1 MPTPFDSFGYVEA
14 TQTVRRADTS
24 GSLAP
29 LMFNVIGSGV
39 ADSSARPVNIGG
51 MTQLIRAMLD
61 GDMWLGGFGWI
72 GPRPPQTDEGASE
85 TLRLLHQGF
94 ISENVLAEVIDR
106 HVAGVLGREP
116 QWGLSVR
123 RHVDNDEEPTE
134 EEQTLIGEAE
144 ALVTEW
150 WDARKLHK
158 FLNTAVRT
166 LLYARRSVVRLYVP
180 QGKIVSEN
188 VQDPQNAARM
198 KTVKVVPRVAD
209 VPAGL
214 AFVWP
219 DAPMPELSTVSED
232 PDTKESIGV
241 VLYRAGQNVMGTGGS
256 REIAELTYLAE
267 PNAGGSAMTIIRQ
280 ASTGQT
286 DVTVRL
292 DFGGRLSMYEMTRAP
307 FITTQMIQ
315 LQRAL
320 NLALTALPKNV
331 IQAGWL
337 ERVIANAQMPGKW
350 VSDSSAGGG
359 KKWVAD
365 KHITG
370 GGATTYLRG
379 LKQEDQSTGAVSY
392 ATPTVN
398 WREPSPVQPTVE
410 AQEALY
416 RGILRE
422 AKQEHTLMSQDVKA
436 SGKSREQAR
445 SDFEMTLRPT
455 AAEVNALGR
464 WLIETALSMA
474 EAFSFQIGKYTS
486 TLRATFDCQIDTGP
500 ITDLERAAIDGSV
513 AAGTLSRETAM
524 SLEGIAD
531 PAAEIARIN
540 AQPGADLE
548 IVAKQLTAIATA
560 VTAGLDIEG
569 VAIAVGM
576 DVKTARAL
584 VPQFTA
590 PQVDANGVPIPPTS
604 GAPTN
609 GGPPAAA
616 AKSGEKPAG
625 VQRTKPGSA
634 GSLPIGQA
642 VG

>member
-14 TQTVRRADTS
+14 TQTVRRADAS
-24 GSLAP
+24 GSLSP
-29 LMFNVIGSGV
+29 LMFNSTGGGF
-39 ADSSARPVNIGG
+39 ADSAARPMQLGG

-72 GPRPPQTDEGASE
+72 GPRPQPTEEGATQ
-85 TLRLLHQGF
+85 TLQLLHQGF
-94 ISENVLAEVIDR
+94 ISENALAEVIDR

-123 RHVDNDEEPTE
+123 RHIDNDEEPTPD
-134 EEQTLIGEAE
+134 EQTTIGEAE
-144 ALVTEW
+144 ALITEW
-150 WDARKLHK
+150 WDARKVHK
-158 FLNTAVRT
+158 FMITAVRT

-180 QGKIVSEN
+180 RGKVASEN
-188 VQDPQNAARM
+188 VPDPQNPNRM
-198 KTVKVVPRVAD
+198 KTVKVIPRVAD

-219 DAPMPELSTVSED
+219 DAPLPELSTVSED

-241 VLYRAGQNVMGTGGS
+241 VLYRAGQNVMGTGGD

-267 PNAGGSAMTIIRQ
+267 PNAGGKPLTIIRQ
-280 ASTGQT
+280 TSSGQT
-286 DVTVRL
+286 DGTIRL

-350 VSDSSAGGG
+350 VSDANAAGG

-379 LKQEDQSTGAVSY
+379 LKQEDQGTGAVSY

-398 WREPSPVQPTVE
+398 WREPSPVQPTVD

-422 AKQEHTLMSQDVKA
+422 AKQEHTLMSQDIKA

-464 WLIETALSMA
+464 WLIETALAMA
-474 EAFSFQIGKYTS
+474 EAFSFQFGKYTG

-513 AAGTLSRETAM
+513 TAGTLSRETAM

-548 IVAKQLTAIATA
+548 IVTKQLAAIAA
-560 VTAGLDIEG
+560 AATAGLDIEG
-569 VAIAVGM
+569 AAIAVGM
-576 DVKTARAL
+576 DPKIAKKL
-584 VPQFTA
+584 VPKFTDGE
-590 PQVDANGVPIPPTS
+590 VDANGKPIPAVDPS
-604 GAPTN
+604 S
-609 GGPPAAA
+609 PP
-616 AKSGEKPAG
+616 G
-625 VQRTKPGSA
+625 
-634 GSLPIGQA
+634 GSLPAGSA
-642 VG
+642 AA